1 MVTNREETSLER
13 DLFDCLGVLG
23 APIFLTRDMKMK
35 TLTSEANGAMA
46 VYKMLTAI
54 TEDLRTEVD
63 SSIDYVG
70 LEIRT
75 AAGTTGRAK
84 LLNEVVAP
92 EGRTLGWVGYE
103 LIDLFERRWQPG
115 KIETQPANEC
125 DTVGFF

>member
-1 MVTNREETSLER
+1 
-13 DLFDCLGVLG
+13 
-23 APIFLTRDMKMK
+23 MK
-35 TLTSEANGAMA
+35 TLTSEANGAMT

-92 EGRTLGWVGYE
+92 EGRTWGWVGYE
-103 LIDLFERRWQPG
+103 LIDNDLRLSVWFYSS
-115 KIETQPANEC
+115 KSKSA
-125 DTVGFF
+125 